1 MPQDQVITIIDEFQR
16 NAERN
21 PKNLNVKMFISYGIV
36 IETAQTYMPIS
47 FDYIHHPPP
56 KI

>member
-36 IETAQTYMPIS
+36 IETAQT
-47 FDYIHHPPP
+47 
-56 KI
+56 